1 MTPEQWQRSKALFE
15 MALEQP
21 AGEREAFVTRS
32 CPDDRLL
39 REETVRLLAEHASA
53 PNSFLEPPGR
63 DTLLG
68 RAAETL
74 AVQSAGYEGQLL
86 AGRYLVQ
93 KEIGRG
99 GSGVAY
105 LAHDRQLHS
114 RPVVV
119 KFLHAGWEE
128 QDRIHLR
135 FRQEIEVLS
144 LLSHPAVVGVLD
156 VGLTREGRS
165 FLVMEYVAGVTL
177 RLRLQQ
183 GPLPFAEAASI
194 IGTVCDAL
202 EAAHRNGIVHRDI
215 KPENI
220 ILLPHGEKMPAKLI
234 DFGIAK
240 VQTSGYDIKTET
252 VAILGTVNYVA
263 PEQLMG
269 KACPQ
274 SDVYALGVV
283 SYEMLTGRRPF
294 EPETP
299 FQLYELQKAGKVA
312 PPSNLGRRI
321 PRGAWNA
328 IRRALSFKPEDRQS
342 SPHEFAAEFQSARSG
357 RPTRFAF
364 GIVSMA
370 AALIL
375 LLTATGWL
383 LWDRGWASYDPV
395 IEYIAPQNPEDFGFR
410 PRLDIT
416 EGAVRNQ
423 TLTGFDAIRLVTS
436 DQGMYYHK
444 LSRAQ
449 SYQAMRKGWKL
460 EATMQAIEGDANTS
474 VAFPAAHRRFDMS
487 VLREPT
493 GRQAAVLLTQIG
505 KGLDGLR
512 YELAGP
518 ADAWHDYQLVF
529 DPQTMSARLLV
540 DGVER
545 LSGYLGHSE
554 YVEDWGLFFASSI
567 FRSKT
572 AEARFK
578 RVRFEINQ

>member
-1 MTPEQWQRSKALFE
+1 MTPEQWQRAKALFE
-15 MALEQP
+15 KALEQP
-21 AGEREAFVTRS
+21 EEEREAFVSRS
-32 CPDDRLL
+32 CTDDGLL

-53 PNSFLEPPGR
+53 PTSFLEPPGR
-63 DTLLG
+63 DTLLS

-74 AVQSAGYEGQLL
+74 AVRSAGFEGQLL
-86 AGRYLVQ
+86 AERYLVE

-144 LLSHPAVVGVLD
+144 RLSHPAVVGVLD
-156 VGLTREGRS
+156 VGHTPEGRS

-177 RLRLQQ
+177 RSRLQQ
-183 GPLPFAEAASI
+183 GAVPFAEAASI

-252 VAILGTVNYVA
+252 VAIVGTVNYVA

-299 FQLYELQKAGKVA
+299 FQLYELQKAGKA
-312 PPSNLGRRI
+312 TPPSNLGRGI

-328 IRRALSFKPEDRQS
+328 IRRALSFKPQDRQS
-342 SPHEFAAEFQSARSG
+342 SPRVFAAEFQSLRNG
-357 RPTRFAF
+357 RPTRRAF
-364 GIVSMA
+364 GIVSIA

-375 LLTATGWL
+375 LLTAAGWL
-383 LWDRGWASYDPV
+383 LWDRGWGPYDPV

-410 PRLDIT
+410 PRLEVT
-416 EGAVRNQ
+416 EGAVRDQN
-423 TLTGFDAIRLVTS
+423 LTGFDAIRLLTT

-449 SYQAMRKGWKL
+449 SYEAMRKGWKL
-460 EATMQAIEGDANTS
+460 ETTMQAIQGDADTC
-474 VAFPAAHRRFDMS
+474 VMFTPAHLRFDIS
-487 VLREPT
+487 ILPRSN
-493 GRQAAVLLTQIG
+493 GRQAALLLTQIG

-512 YELAGP
+512 YELPGP
-518 ADAWHDYQLVF
+518 VEAWHDYQLVF
-529 DPQTMSARLLV
+529 DPQTRSARLLV

-545 LSGYLGHSE
+545 LSGYRGHAE
-554 YVEDWGLFFASSI
+554 YVEEWGLFLATSI
-567 FRSKT
+567 YQSKT

>member
-1 MTPEQWQRSKALFE
+1 MTPEQWQRAKALFE
-15 MALEQP
+15 EALEQP
-21 AGEREAFVTRS
+21 EEERAVFVTRS
-32 CPDDRLL
+32 CTDDPLL
-39 REETVRLLAEHASA
+39 REETVRLLAEHAST
-53 PNSFLEPPGR
+53 PTNFLDPPGR
-63 DTLLG
+63 DTLLR

-86 AGRYLVQ
+86 GGRYLVE

-114 RPVVV
+114 RPVVL
-119 KFLHAGWEE
+119 KFLHAAWEE
-128 QDRIHLR
+128 HDRIHLR

-144 LLSHPAVVGVLD
+144 RLSHPAVVGVLD
-156 VGLTREGRS
+156 VGHTREGRS

-177 RLRLQQ
+177 RSRLQQ
-183 GPLPFAEAASI
+183 EAVPFAEAASI

-240 VQTSGYDIKTET
+240 VQMSGYDIKTET
-252 VAILGTVNYVA
+252 VAIVGTVNYVA

-299 FQLYELQKAGKVA
+299 FQLYELQKAGKAA
-312 PPSNLGRRI
+312 PPWNLGRGI

-328 IRRALSFKPEDRQS
+328 IRRALSFNPEDRQS
-342 SPHEFAAEFQSARSG
+342 SPQDFAAEFQSLRSG
-357 RPTRFAF
+357 RPSKPAFRFAT
-364 GIVSMA
+364 VA
-370 AALIL
+370 AALAL
-375 LLTATGWL
+375 LLTAAGWL
-383 LWDRGWASYDPV
+383 LWDRGWGPYNPV

-410 PRLDIT
+410 SRLEVT
-416 EGAVRNQ
+416 ERAVRNRD
-423 TLTGFDAIRLVTS
+423 LTGFDAIRLLTT

-449 SYQAMRKGWKL
+449 SYEAMRKGWKL

-474 VAFPAAHRRFDMS
+474 LMFPPAHRRFDMS
-487 VLREPT
+487 VMREPN

-505 KGLDGLR
+505 NGLDGLR
-512 YELAGP
+512 YELPGP
-518 ADAWHDYQLVF
+518 ADAWHDYQLIF
-529 DPQTMSARLLV
+529 DPQTRSARLLI

-545 LSGYLGHSE
+545 LSGYRGHAE
-554 YVEDWGLFFASSI
+554 FVEEWGLFLATSI
-567 FRSKT
+567 YQSKN

-578 RVRFEINQ
+578 RVRFEINR

>member
-1 MTPEQWQRSKALFE
+1 VE
-15 MALEQP
+15 
-21 AGEREAFVTRS
+21 
-32 CPDDRLL
+32 
-39 REETVRLLAEHASA
+39 
-53 PNSFLEPPGR
+53 
-63 DTLLG
+63 
-68 RAAETL
+68 
-74 AVQSAGYEGQLL
+74 
-86 AGRYLVQ
+86 

-114 RPVVV
+114 RPVVL

-144 LLSHPAVVGVLD
+144 RLSHPAVVGVLD
-156 VGLTREGRS
+156 VGHTREGRS

-177 RLRLQQ
+177 RSRLQL
-183 GPLPFAEAASI
+183 GVVPFAEAASI

-202 EAAHRNGIVHRDI
+202 EAAHRKGIVHRDI

-220 ILLPHGEKMPAKLI
+220 ILLPRGEKMPAKLI

-240 VQTSGYDIKTET
+240 VQTSGYDVKTET
-252 VAILGTVNYVA
+252 VAVVGTVNYVA

-299 FQLYELQKAGKVA
+299 FQLYELQKAGKA
-312 PPSNLGRRI
+312 NPPSNLGRGI
-321 PRGAWNA
+321 PRGAWKA
-328 IRRALSFKPEDRQS
+328 IRRALSFKPQDRQS
-342 SPHEFAAEFQSARSG
+342 SPHDFAAEFQSLRNS
-357 RPTRFAF
+357 RPTKVAFRFAT
-364 GIVSMA
+364 VA
-370 AALIL
+370 ATLTLIL
-375 LLTATGWL
+375 TAAGWL
-383 LWDRGWASYDPV
+383 VWDRGWGPYDRV
-395 IEYIAPQNPEDFGFR
+395 IEYVGPQDPEDFGFR
-410 PRLDIT
+410 PRLEVT
-416 EGAVRNQ
+416 EGVVRNQ
-423 TLTGFDAIRLVTS
+423 DLTGFDAIRLQST

-449 SYQAMRKGWKL
+449 SYEALRKGWKL
-460 EATMQAIEGDANTS
+460 ETTMQAIQGDANTS
-474 VAFPAAHRRFDMS
+474 VGFTPAHLRFDIS
-487 VLREPT
+487 VLTDPT
-493 GRQAAVLLTQIG
+493 GRQVVLLLTQIA

-512 YELAGP
+512 YELPGP
-518 ADAWHDYQLVF
+518 ANAWHDYQLVF
-529 DPQTMSARLLV
+529 DSKTHSARLLV

-545 LSGYLGHSE
+545 LSGYRGHSE
-554 YVEDWGLFFASSI
+554 YVEDWGLFLATSI
-567 FRSKT
+567 YRSTT

-578 RVRFEINQ
+578 RMRFEINNTTHLATSFEPLSRIAGN